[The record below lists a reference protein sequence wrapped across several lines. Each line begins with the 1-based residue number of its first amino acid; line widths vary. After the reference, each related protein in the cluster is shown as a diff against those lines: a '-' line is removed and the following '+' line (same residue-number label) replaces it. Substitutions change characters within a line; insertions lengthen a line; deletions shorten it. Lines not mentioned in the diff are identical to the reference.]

1 VTPGR
6 PPHRYFDGE
15 RPPPE
20 PFAEHVLA
28 LWTHDVDIPPG
39 ESAMHAVWPDGC
51 VSISIVS
58 SGATPLAANIIGP
71 RLRAL
76 RVPVRSGQSMRGI
89 RLWPDT
95 AVPVLGVD
103 PYAIRDLTRPAA
115 ELLGYGALTLARAV
129 ACAADD
135 AAVDAV
141 WQDWLAP
148 RIATAPLPDPA
159 VRLVV
164 RLLIDSDGTHDLKQ
178 AAELAELSS
187 RGLER
192 RFTAAVG
199 LSPKQF
205 ARLRRVRAAID
216 RIMSG
221 ERSVSRLVEHAC
233 LPSRASFTREF
244 RSVAGIE
251 PTALMLGL
259 DELGP
264 T

>member
-1 VTPGR
+1 MTQGR

-39 ESAMHAVWPDGC
+39 ESALHAIWPDGC
-51 VSISIVS
+51 VSVSVVS
-58 SGATPLAANIIGP
+58 SGSTPLAANIIGP
-71 RLRAL
+71 RLRVL

-129 ACAADD
+129 ACAEDD
-135 AAVDAV
+135 AALDAV
-141 WQDWLAP
+141 WQNWLGP
-148 RIATAPLPDPA
+148 RIAAAPLPDPA

-164 RLLIDSDGTHDLKQ
+164 RLLIDSDGTHDLRT
-178 AAELAELSS
+178 AASLAELSQ
-187 RGLER
+187 RGLDR
-192 RFTAAVG
+192 QFTAAVG

-221 ERSVSRLVEHAC
+221 ERSVNRLAEQAC
-233 LPSRASFTREF
+233 LPTTASFAREF

-251 PTALMLGL
+251 PVALMLQL
-259 DELGP
+259 DELAP
-264 T
+264 S